1 MLDHIRLINFKIF
14 ADQTIPF
21 SPLTLLSGLN
31 GVGKSSAMQALSL
44 LRQSY
49 DSGLLREHGWL
60 LNGELVELGAGED
73 VLHENAASSQLAI
86 ELGEGGQTP
95 KWAVEYVR
103 EGDVLRYPNG
113 EGDGEDDGEDEGAGR
128 PADGEGVLFGN
139 GFQYLRA
146 DRVNPAV
153 SYPKSFHAVS
163 QRRFLGSRGEYAAHY
178 LSLFQDEPI
187 RDDSLK
193 HPDSQAT
200 SGLLAQ
206 VNAWMQ
212 EFSPGATIN
221 VDEIEKTDFV
231 RLSYTFGSGIDSSNP
246 YRPTNVGFGLTYSL
260 PIVIACLSTEA
271 GGIVLMENPEAHLHP
286 QGQVA
291 MGRLMALTAAAGVQ
305 VIVETHSDH
314 VLNGIRI
321 AVKQGILPPGDALV
335 HFFRRDAATGSAA
348 IDSPI
353 INEQGRLSFW
363 PDGFFDQWDKSL
375 DELLD

>member
-1 MLDHIRLINFKIF
+1 MLDSIRLINFKIF
-14 ADQTIPF
+14 ADQTIPLA
-21 SPLTLLSGLN
+21 PLTLLSGLN
-31 GVGKSSAMQALSL
+31 GAGKSSAMQALSL
-44 LRQSY
+44 LRQSH
-49 DSGLLREHGWL
+49 DSGLLGEHGWL
-60 LNGELVELGAGED
+60 LNGELVEVGAGED
-73 VLHENAASSQLAI
+73 VLHENAASSRLAI
-86 ELGEGGQTP
+86 ELGESGRLA
-95 KWAVEYVR
+95 KWEVDYVR
-103 EGDVLRYPNG
+103 EGDVLRYPDGDN
-113 EGDGEDDGEDEGAGR
+113 EGH
-128 PADGEGVLFGN
+128 PADGDGMLFGN

-146 DRVNPAV
+146 DRVNPMV

-163 QRRFLGSRGEYAAHY
+163 QRRFLGSRGEYAAHF

-193 HPDSQAT
+193 HPDSNAT

-221 VDEIEKTDFV
+221 VHEIEKTDFV

-260 PIVIACLSTEA
+260 PIVIACLSTAA

-291 MGRLMALTAAAGVQ
+291 MGRLMALTAAIGVQ
-305 VIVETHSDH
+305 VVVETHSDH

-321 AVKQGILPPGDALV
+321 AVKQGVLPSGEALV

-348 IDSPI
+348 IDSPV

>member
-1 MLDHIRLINFKIF
+1 MLDSVRLINFKIF
-14 ADQTIPF
+14 ADQTIPLA
-21 SPLTLLSGLN
+21 PLTLLSGLN
-31 GVGKSSAMQALSL
+31 GAGKSSAMQALSL

-60 LNGELVELGAGED
+60 LNGELVEVGAGED
-73 VLHENAASSQLAI
+73 VLHENASSSRLAI
-86 ELGEGGQTP
+86 ELGESGQSA
-95 KWAVEYVR
+95 KWEVDYVR
-103 EGDVLRYPNG
+103 EGDVLRYP
-113 EGDGEDDGEDEGAGR
+113 DGNDEGR
-128 PADGEGVLFGN
+128 PADGDGVLFGN

-146 DRVNPAV
+146 DRVNPMV

-163 QRRFLGSRGEYAAHY
+163 QRRFLGSRGEYAAHF
-178 LSLFQDEPI
+178 LSLYQDEPI

-193 HPDSQAT
+193 HPDSNAT

-221 VDEIEKTDFV
+221 VHEIEKTDFV

-260 PIVIACLSTEA
+260 PVVIACLSTA
-271 GGIVLMENPEAHLHP
+271 SGGIVLMENPEAHLHP

-291 MGRLMALTAAAGVQ
+291 MGRLMALTAAVGVQ
-305 VIVETHSDH
+305 VVVETHSDH

-321 AVKQGILPPGDALV
+321 AVKQGVLPPGDSLV
-335 HFFRRDAATGSAA
+335 HFFRRDAATGAAA
-348 IDSPI
+348 IDSPA

>member
-1 MLDHIRLINFKIF
+1 MLESIRLTNFKIF
-14 ADQTIPF
+14 SDQTIPLA
-21 SPLTLLSGLN
+21 PLTVLSGLN
-31 GVGKSSAMQALSL
+31 GAGKSSAMQALSL
-44 LRQSY
+44 LRQSH
-49 DSGLLREHGWL
+49 DAGLLQEDGWL
-60 LNGELVELGAGED
+60 LNGELVEVGAGED
-73 VLHENAASSQLAI
+73 VLHENASSSLLAI
-86 ELGEGGQTP
+86 ELAENGQSA
-95 KWAVEYVR
+95 KWEVEYVR
-103 EGDVLRYPNG
+103 EGDVLRYPK
-113 EGDGEDDGEDEGAGR
+113 DDGGGR
-128 PADGEGVLFGN
+128 PADAQGALFGD

-146 DRVNPAV
+146 DRVNPMV

-163 QRRFLGSRGEYAAHY
+163 QRRFLGSRGEYAAHF
-178 LSLFQDEPI
+178 LSLYRDEPI

-193 HPDSQAT
+193 HPDSNAT

-212 EFSPGATIN
+212 EFSPGATID
-221 VDEIEKTDFV
+221 VHEIEKTDFV
-231 RLSYTFGSGIDSSNP
+231 RLSYTFGAGIDSSNP

-260 PIVIACLSTEA
+260 PVVVACLSTA
-271 GGIVLMENPEAHLHP
+271 SGGVVLLENPEAHLHP

-305 VIVETHSDH
+305 VVVETHSDH

-321 AVKQGILPPGDALV
+321 AVKQGVLPPADALV
-335 HFFRRDAATGSAA
+335 HFFRRDAASGAAA
-348 IDSPI
+348 IDSPA

>member
-1 MLDHIRLINFKIF
+1 MLDSVRLINFKIF
-14 ADQTIPF
+14 ADQTIPLA
-21 SPLTLLSGLN
+21 PLTLLSGLN
-31 GVGKSSAMQALSL
+31 GAGKSSAMQALSL

-73 VLHENAASSQLAI
+73 VLHENASSSRLAI
-86 ELGEGGQTP
+86 ELGGDGAAP
-95 KWAVEYVR
+95 KWEVEYLR
-103 EGDVLRYPNG
+103 EGDVLRYPDGNG
-113 EGDGEDDGEDEGAGR
+113 EDRRGD
-128 PADGEGVLFGN
+128 ADGVLFGT

-146 DRVNPAV
+146 DRVNPMV

-163 QRRFLGSRGEYAAHY
+163 QRRFLGSRGEYAAHF

-187 RDDSLK
+187 RDDSLR
-193 HPDSQAT
+193 HPDSKAT
-200 SGLLAQ
+200 GGLLAQ

-221 VDEIEKTDFV
+221 VHEIEKTDFV
-231 RLSYTFGSGIDSSNP
+231 RLSYTFGAGIDSSNP

-260 PIVIACLSTEA
+260 PVVIACLSTA
-271 GGIVLMENPEAHLHP
+271 SGGIVLLENPEAHLHP

-305 VIVETHSDH
+305 VVVETHSDH

-321 AVKQGILPPGDALV
+321 AVRQGVLPPADSLV
-335 HFFRRDAATGSAA
+335 HFFRRDDATGAAA
-348 IDSPI
+348 IDSPA